1 MAEAG
6 GLQALWEQY
15 RDDGFMMITALNGSE
30 PADLLDW
37 ADEYGLTHPVVGDG
51 EAGDQFYW
59 LYGDGA
65 WPMPVLIDRGM
76 VLTSVNDPAGYHA
89 VIEELMSAD

>member
-6 GLQALWEQY
+6 GLQDLYETYKDQ
-15 RDDGFMMITALNGSE
+15 GFMMITALDGSE

-51 EAGDQFYW
+51 SGEFYW
-59 LYGDGA
+59 AYGDGA
-65 WPMPVLIDRGM
+65 WPMPVVINRGM
-76 VLTSVNDPAGYHA
+76 VLESVNDPGGYHS
-89 VIEELMSAD
+89 VIEGLMAG